1 MTDPIM
7 WTAISGAS
15 LAGVLVVSVAA
26 LKGWRDWI
34 GLQRLSFEGRSTG
47 TEASSGVPSSAARI
61 ELADLKERVRK
72 LEAIAAGV
80 DL

>member
-1 MTDPIM
+1 MQDPIF
-7 WTAISGAS
+7 WLTISGAS
-15 LAGVLVVSVAA
+15 VIGVAILALSA
-26 LKGWRDWI
+26 LSGWRGW
-34 GLQRLSFEGRSTG
+34 LELERMKLEGMRMPQP
-47 TEASSGVPSSAARI
+47 EPSPATPAAARI